1 MNKEGIQTFRASTDV
16 HPILLKGERQEFIEE
31 VVRRN
36 LSNSIAEHFKKLMEE
51 KDSLLAQET
60 IDSNHP
66 ISKEPTKR
74 CTVEFNLISNE
85 RLRFLLEIERQYNEI
100 NAHWLRQM
108 EWRNK

>member
-1 MNKEGIQTFRASTDV
+1 MNKEGIQTFRASTNI

-31 VVRRN
+31 VVIRN
-36 LSNSIAEHFKKLMEE
+36 LSNSIAEHFEKLMKE
-51 KDSLLAQET
+51 KDSLLTQAT

-74 CTVEFNLISNE
+74 CTVDFNLITTE
-85 RLRFLLEIERQYNEI
+85 RLEELLETERNF
-100 NAHWLRQM
+100 NDLLVHWNKQM